1 MQAREQIISKCKSF
15 FKKNASYYKLE
26 NAFLYGS
33 WARGYPRQD
42 SDLDIAVMFLE
53 ESCSEDMAFERITA
67 MSISLANEISLEANI
82 MPIYRDFNEPML
94 YYNAI
99 VLGEPVFIK
108 DDSKYIDLK
117 NEAIYQMEDFTIF
130 GIDWQI
136 NAAKKNLEMISHA

>member
-1 MQAREQIISKCKSF
+1 MHTREQIISECEKF
-15 FKKNASYYKLE
+15 FKKRASQYKVE

-42 SDLDIAVMFLE
+42 SDIDIAVMFLD
-53 ESCSEDMAFERITA
+53 ESCSEDITFERITA
-67 MSISLANEISLEANI
+67 MSVSLVSEIGLEVNI
-82 MPIYRDFNEPML
+82 IAIHRDFNEPML

-108 DDSKYIDLK
+108 DYAKYIDLK
-117 NEAIYQMEDFTIF
+117 NEAIYQMEDFSIF

-136 NAAKKNLEMISHA
+136 NAAKRNLEVISHA